1 MSKYLMSM
9 ALVGLGLPA
18 CGEESKTSGGGE
30 EGACTSVDADIND
43 KDGDFWPYCGEVQND
58 CDDSDPRI
66 NPGAKEV
73 ADGKDNDCD
82 GKVDGIPPGADS
94 ELCGDG
100 RTCQDGFQCGAEAE
114 KPDICTC
121 PQWMEGTWWA
131 EFTEVRRTDGEEYD
145 FMAPGL
151 DRQFW
156 SEQEVTFEQDGCV
169 IRGPDLQFLWARD
182 DGSGELKLPSLSF
195 SYKRTWDAGDNQ
207 EHSLQST
214 GQVSADG
221 KSVQGTCTGEYPG
234 WHTGRN
240 LFPITCTFVLT
251 RRE

>member
-100 RTCQDGFQCGAEAE
+100 RTCQDGFQCGAETE
-114 KPDICTC
+114 NPDICTC
-121 PQWMEGTWWA
+121 PQWMEGTWWV
-131 EFTEVRRTDGEEYD
+131 EFTAHAVDYEYD
-145 FMAPGL
+145 FNAH
-151 DRQFW
+151 DISRQFW
-156 SEQEVTFEQDGCV
+156 ENREVDIQQDGCTL
-169 IRGPDLQFLWARD
+169 IRPAENWPFSTGNAGEGKMDPPPNGFLWKREV
-182 DGSGELKLPSLSF
+182 GSLEGEAWITFTGNMAP
-195 SYKRTWDAGDNQ
+195 DNQ
-207 EHSLQST
+207 
-214 GQVSADG
+214 VVA
-221 KSVQGTCTGEYPG
+221 GTCSGTYPDVS
-234 WHTGRN
+234 TR
-240 LFPITCTFVLT
+240 PDTFFNVECSFTLT
-251 RRE
+251 RRD